1 MTITKETTKF
11 NPFKPQHYL
20 LIVCSIILLGISTS
34 CHTNPQDFDI
44 NQHEEAHF
52 VEHGKADKKMKEAQ
66 NYFNNK
72 NYKKAIYSFE
82 SIQDLTNPEL
92 QYFYAIALIET
103 AHYRNAELYLN
114 NIRLGTSVYKD
125 KATWYLAL
133 SNLKQKKL
141 DECKMYL
148 NQIPE
153 DAEDFDKAQKLLK
166 DLD

>member
-52 VEHGKADKKMKEAQ
+52 VEHGKADKNMKEAQ
-66 NYFNNK
+66 NYFNDK

-82 SIQDLTNPEL
+82 SIEDLTNPEL

-103 AHYRNAELYLN
+103 NHYKFAELYLN
-114 NIRLGTSVYKD
+114 NLRSGTSIYKE

-133 SNLKQKKL
+133 SKFKQNKF
-141 DECKMYL
+141 DDCKSYL
-148 NQIPE
+148 NQIPANAK
-153 DAEDFDKAQKLLK
+153 DYPKAQKLLK